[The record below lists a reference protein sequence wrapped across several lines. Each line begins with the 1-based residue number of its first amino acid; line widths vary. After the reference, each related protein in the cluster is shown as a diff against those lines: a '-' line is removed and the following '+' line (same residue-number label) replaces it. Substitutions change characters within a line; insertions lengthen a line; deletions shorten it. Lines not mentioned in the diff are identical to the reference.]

1 MDRASDYE
9 SAGRGFKS
17 SWAHLRTFQK
27 CADVKTGIIGGSGLS
42 ESEIKRESI
51 SVKTP
56 YGEPSSAYEIEDLG
70 FTKVLFLRRHGETH
84 SIPPHRVNYR
94 ANIYGFKNLGIERI
108 FGVFATGSLRE
119 EIPPG
124 SIVIPDQIIDFT
136 HGSRKSS
143 FYEGPS
149 VVHIDFTE
157 PFCREMRLCLIET
170 ARNLGINLIPHG
182 TYVCVN
188 GPRLETAAEIKFY
201 KSIGAD
207 IIGMTIMPEASLA
220 REAEICYA
228 AVAVTVNYAA
238 GISKKPLT
246 VKEVVETMN
255 ESLDSVGMLVR
266 ETLKILPEQR
276 KCICKNALKDAS
288 F

>member
-1 MDRASDYE
+1 M
-9 SAGRGFKS
+9 KI
-17 SWAHLRTFQK
+17 
-27 CADVKTGIIGGSGLS
+27 GIIGGSGLS
-42 ESEIKRESI
+42 ESEIKGETLSI
-51 SVKTP
+51 KTP
-56 YGEPSSAYEIEDLG
+56 YGEPSSAYEVEDLG
-70 FTKVLFLRRHGETH
+70 FTKVLFLKRHGQLH

-94 ANIYGFKNLGIERI
+94 ANIYGFKDKGIERI
-108 FGVFATGSLRE
+108 FGIFATGSLKE

-136 HGSRKSS
+136 QGARQNTFYDGSQ
-143 FYEGPS
+143 

-157 PFCREMRLCLIET
+157 PFCKEMRQCLIQT
-170 ARNLGINLIPHG
+170 AEKLGIKFIPHG
-182 TYVCVN
+182 TYICVN

-207 IIGMTIMPEASLA
+207 IIGMTLMPEASLA
-220 REAEICYA
+220 REAQICYA

-246 VKEVVETMN
+246 VKEVIEVMN
-255 ESLDSVGMLVR
+255 ESLDIVRMLVR
-266 ETLKILPEQR
+266 ETLKILPEER
-276 KCICKNALKDAS
+276 RCPCKNALKDAT